1 MVLVEALEKYSLSD
15 SDIRRILGKGCK
27 IIKYSELPSFGTIE
41 NLLPKEKAF
50 AILLIEDSLDHGHWT
65 GICRFKNTYMH
76 FDSYG
81 NPVDADLKWTDMATR
96 KQLNE
101 DKPFL
106 SQLLDRSD
114 RDCIY
119 NNIKYQEMDQEIN
132 TCGDHICSFLYNMKH
147 NDMDLRDYYMYMKE
161 IKRRTGHTYD
171 EIVSLWA
178 QQFLKLK

>member
-1 MVLVEALEKYSLSD
+1 MY
-15 SDIRRILGKGCK
+15 
-27 IIKYSELPSFGTIE
+27 
-41 NLLPKEKAF
+41 
-50 AILLIEDSLDHGHWT
+50 
-65 GICRFKNTYMH
+65 

-119 NNIKYQEMDQEIN
+119 NNVKYQEMDQEIN

-147 NDMDLRDYYMYMKE
+147 NNMDLRDYYMYMKE

-171 EIVSLWA
+171 EIVSLFA
-178 QQFLKLK
+178 QKFLKLK

>member
-1 MVLVEALEKYSLSD
+1 MVSIEAIEKYSLSD
-15 SDIRRILGKGCK
+15 SDMSWSCK
-27 IIKYSELPSFGTIE
+27 IITYNELSKYGAIE
-41 NLLPKEKAF
+41 YLLPKEKAF
-50 AILLIEDSLDHGHWT
+50 AILLIEDSLDHGHWA
-65 GICRFKNTYMH
+65 GICRFKNTFMY

-119 NNIKYQEMDQEIN
+119 NNVKYQEMDQEIN

-147 NDMDLRDYYMYMKE
+147 NNMDLRDYYMYMKE

-178 QQFLKLK
+178 QQFLKLR